1 MKTAKIRTEKR
12 KFDYKWVIIAAS
24 FLMVFTCLGFCSS
37 TKSFFIG
44 PITENLGVDRSVYSI
59 NDSLRFISVA
69 VVNLFFGALVTK
81 FGPRKLIAAGFT
93 SLVCSMLCYA
103 LAPNVFVLYLGG
115 ILLGVGLSWTTTTM
129 VGYVVNIWSKENK
142 GTIMGAVL
150 AANGLGGALAIQIVS
165 PIIESKSDI
174 PGYKIAY
181 LVIAAILFCVGTL
194 VVSVFR
200 NRPKNADPAA
210 TPAVPHKKRRGQS
223 WVGIETSQLKL
234 KWFFWGALSC
244 IFFTGFVLQAIN
256 GVAVQHMKDVGLD
269 AAYVSAV
276 WSCHSLALAC
286 FKFLTGFI
294 YDRKG
299 LRTTVNICSVTA
311 VFVMIS
317 LALVTPTPTGKI
329 LALIYALFS
338 SLALPLETIML
349 PIYANDLFGEKAF
362 KKTLGLFVSV
372 NTAGYALAA
381 PLMNLCYDLL
391 GSYQLGLY
399 ISGGI
404 MVIIIVALQFIIT
417 SANKTK
423 KLIIAS
429 QIEEAEEA
437 AI

>member
-1 MKTAKIRTEKR
+1 MDNNR
-12 KFDYKWVIIAAS
+12 KKFNYKWVIVAAC

-59 NDSLRFISVA
+59 NDSLRFISSA
-69 VVNLFFGALVTK
+69 VINLFFGALVTK
-81 FGPRKLIAAGFT
+81 FGPRKLIAAGFF
-93 SLVCSMLCYA
+93 SLVSSMLCYA
-103 LAPNVFVLYLGG
+103 LAENVLLLYLGG
-115 ILLGVGLSWTTTTM
+115 ILLGIGLSWTTTTM

-150 AANGLGGALAIQIVS
+150 AANGVGGALAIQIVS
-165 PIIESKSDI
+165 PIIERGSEI

-181 LVIAAILFCVGTL
+181 FVIATVLFCVGTL
-194 VVSVFR
+194 IVTLFR
-200 NRPKNADPAA
+200 DKPKNMASDEVVG
-210 TPAVPHKKRRGQS
+210 VPQKKRRGQS
-223 WVGIETSQLKL
+223 WVGIDAPKL
-234 KWFFWGALSC
+234 KVTWFFWGALIC

-269 AAYVSAV
+269 AAYVSTV

-294 YDRKG
+294 YDRHG
-299 LRTTVNICSVTA
+299 LRTTVNICTFTA
-311 VFVMIS
+311 VIVMIS
-317 LALVTPTPTGKI
+317 LAMVTPTTTGKI
-329 LALIYALFS
+329 LALVYALFS

-391 GSYQLGLY
+391 GSYRFGLFL
-399 ISGGI
+399 SGGI
-404 MVIIIVALQFIIT
+404 MVLIIIALQFII
-417 SANKTK
+417 SAANKTK
-423 KLIIAS
+423 KQIIEA
-429 QIEEAEEA
+429 QEEEEF

>member
-1 MKTAKIRTEKR
+1 METKNNEQINER
-12 KFDYKWVIIAAS
+12 KPFNYKWVIVAAS

-59 NDSLRFISVA
+59 NDSLRFITVA
-69 VVNLFFGALVTK
+69 IVNLFFGTLVTK
-81 FGPRKLIAAGFT
+81 FGPRKLIAAGFL
-93 SLVCSMLCYA
+93 SLISSMLCYA
-103 LAPNVFVLYLGG
+103 LATNVVLLYLGG
-115 ILLGVGLSWTTTTM
+115 ILLGIGLSWTTTTM
-129 VGYVVNIWSKENK
+129 VGYVINIWSKENK

-150 AANGLGGALAIQIVS
+150 AANGVGGAVAIQIVS
-165 PIIESKSDI
+165 PIIESKGDT
-174 PGYKIAY
+174 PGYKLAY
-181 LVIAAILFCVGTL
+181 FVIAAILFCVGTL
-194 VVSVFR
+194 IVTLFR
-200 NRPKNADPAA
+200 NKPKNASESLTAA
-210 TPAVPHKKRRGQS
+210 IPHKKRRGQS
-223 WVGIETSQLKL
+223 WVGMEFSKAKRT
-234 KWFFWGALSC
+234 WFFWGALSC

-269 AAYVSAV
+269 AEYVSTV

-299 LRTTVNICSVTA
+299 LRTTVNICSITA
-311 VFVMIS
+311 VFVMIA
-317 LALVTPTPTGKI
+317 LALVTPTPTGKV
-329 LALIYALFS
+329 LALVYALFS

-391 GSYQLGLY
+391 KSYTLGLY

-404 MVIIIVALQFIIT
+404 MVIIIIALQFIIT
-417 SANKTK
+417 HANKAK
-423 KLIIAS
+423 KQIIES
-429 QIEEAEEA
+429 SIEEITA
-437 AI
+437 